1 MTGKQAVVCAKCGAL
16 NRPTWEFC
24 ARCSESLEGA
34 AAADVAGGA
43 ARASDESR
51 PSGLAAN
58 AIAVA
63 TVLGLA
69 VLAVA
74 GWRYGSQAP
83 PLEGPNPAL
92 FTIASR
98 PAELPS
104 PPPRTG
110 PGVADY
116 EAGRRLMNGGDAEEA
131 VPRLQAAVDASPGN
145 AEYRSALG
153 FALWRTGD
161 VDGGLASHAEAARL
175 DRRLQTVYARSLDA
189 AGRSA
194 EAARQYE
201 EILARDPGSSV
212 VAEDLGR
219 LQFRT
224 GDYTKAATH
233 LQEAVGRRP
242 DDPVLRQELAYSLD
256 RSGRHEQAAVAYRQV
271 LEQAPQA
278 VTARGLLA
286 TSLASLGRSE
296 EAMSVLR
303 EGFRTTP
310 NAPILQRQ
318 MGVVLES
325 SGRTAEAAASYRAY
339 ARLAP
344 NAPDARELLARAA
357 SLEREG
363 GTP

>member
-1 MTGKQAVVCAKCGAL
+1 MKGKQAVVCAKCGAL
-16 NRPTWEFC
+16 NRPTWEYC

-34 AAADVAGGA
+34 VAAEAAGGA
-43 ARASDESR
+43 PRASDEAR
-51 PSGLAAN
+51 PTGLAAN
-58 AIAVA
+58 AIALG

-69 VLAVA
+69 VIGFY
-74 GWRYGSQAP
+74 GWRHASQAP
-83 PLEGPNPAL
+83 PLEGPNPSL
-92 FTIASR
+92 FTVPTR
-98 PAELPS
+98 PAEMPS

-110 PGVADY
+110 PGVAEY
-116 EAGRRLMNGGDAEEA
+116 EAGRRLMNAGDLAAA

-145 AEYRSALG
+145 AEYQSALG
-153 FALWRTGD
+153 FALWRSGD
-161 VDGGLASHAEAARL
+161 TEGGLASHAEAARL
-175 DRRLQTVYARSLDA
+175 DPRLQTVYARSLDA
-189 AGRSA
+189 AGRTA

-201 EILARDPGSSV
+201 EILARDPASSV

-224 GDYTKAATH
+224 GDYAKAAPH
-233 LQEAVGRRP
+233 LQQAVVRRP
-242 DDPVLRQELAYSLD
+242 DDPVLRQEFAYSLD
-256 RSGRHEQAAVAYRQV
+256 RSGRPEQAAVAYRQV
-271 LEQAPQA
+271 LDQAPQA

-286 TSLASLGRSE
+286 SSLATLGKSE
-296 EAMSVLR
+296 EAMAVLQ
-303 EGFRTTP
+303 EGLKTTP

-325 SGRTAEAAASYRAY
+325 SGRPAEAAASYRAY

-357 SLEREG
+357 RLESEG

>member
-1 MTGKQAVVCAKCGAL
+1 MKGKQAVVCAKCGAL

-34 AAADVAGGA
+34 LAADAAGGA
-43 ARASDESR
+43 RRASDEPR
-51 PSGLAAN
+51 PTGLAAN
-58 AIAVA
+58 AIA
-63 TVLGLA
+63 LGTALA
-69 VLAVA
+69 LVVIAFA
-74 GWRYGSQAP
+74 AWRYASQMP
-83 PLEGPNPAL
+83 PPEGPNPAL
-92 FTIASR
+92 FTVPTR
-98 PAELPS
+98 PAERPS

-116 EAGRRLMNGGDAEEA
+116 EAGRKLMNAGDLAEA

-153 FALWRTGD
+153 FALWRNGD
-161 VDGGLASHAEAARL
+161 LEGGLASHAEAARL
-175 DRRLQTVYARSLDA
+175 DPRLQMVYARSLDA

-194 EAARQYE
+194 EAVRQYE
-201 EILARDPGSSV
+201 EILARDPGSPV

-224 GDYTKAATH
+224 GDYTKAAPH
-233 LQEAVGRRP
+233 LQQAVARRP

-256 RSGRHEQAAVAYRQV
+256 RSGRHEQAAAAYRQV

-286 TSLASLGRSE
+286 SSLATLGKSE
-296 EAMSVLR
+296 EAMAILQ
-303 EGFRTTP
+303 EGLKTTP

-318 MGVVLES
+318 MGAVLES
-325 SGRTAEAAASYRAY
+325 SGRSADAAASYRAY

-357 SLEREG
+357 RLESEG